1 MYFVNSN
8 LNQQTFVRGAILL
21 MNGIVWVF
29 GTEHWGI
36 EGAGAICALV
46 MSFVAALIWG
56 DERVSIKKFIKTSI
70 V

>member
-1 MYFVNSN
+1 
-8 LNQQTFVRGAILL
+8 